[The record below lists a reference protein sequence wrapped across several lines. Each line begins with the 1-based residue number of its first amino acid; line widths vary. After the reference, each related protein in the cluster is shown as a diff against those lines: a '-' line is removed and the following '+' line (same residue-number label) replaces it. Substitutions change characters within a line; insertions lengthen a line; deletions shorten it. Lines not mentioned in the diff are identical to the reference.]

1 VVTLLLVLLLVLVVG
16 LAVAVTVGRIGGGL
30 PQPATDV
37 PPPLEGPVREPADLD
52 RARFQLAFRGYR
64 MDQVDQVLDA
74 ARDALAAR
82 DREIARLRGA
92 VADDSGGATDRAGDP
107 VTAAAA
113 DGDPFRRPAGTD
125 DDASTGTAG
134 DLPAIGASPP
144 SGRGPGSDGVPGA
157 AAGAARGDRP

>member
-30 PQPATDV
+30 PRPATDV
-37 PPPLEGPVREPADLD
+37 PPPLEGPVGEPGDLD

-82 DREIARLRGA
+82 DREIARLRGELP
-92 VADDSGGATDRAGDP
+92 DELPGDP
-107 VTAAAA
+107 GGTAEGPVGGPADASPGSSA
-113 DGDPFRRPAGTD
+113 DGSPDSPREADPFRRPGGTPGPAGPVP
-125 DDASTGTAG
+125 ASSGAVAA
-134 DLPAIGASPP
+134 PA
-144 SGRGPGSDGVPGA
+144 
-157 AAGAARGDRP
+157 DRP